1 MDGWM
6 DGLHTLRTHYL
17 TDTPLYVPVGDVGH

>member
-6 DGLHTLRTHYL
+6 DGLHGFDGLDW
-17 TDTPLYVPVGDVGH
+17 TDVLNVWMDR